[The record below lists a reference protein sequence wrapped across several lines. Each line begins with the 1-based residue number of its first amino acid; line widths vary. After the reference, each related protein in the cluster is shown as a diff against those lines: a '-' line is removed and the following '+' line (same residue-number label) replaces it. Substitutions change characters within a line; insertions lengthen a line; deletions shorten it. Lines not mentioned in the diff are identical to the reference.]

1 MFQRFPLETF
11 ARKRYAFSL
20 SQLENRRF
28 SNSSS
33 NYILSTIDKKGR
45 VLIPI
50 RLRAKLRFLEG
61 MNVKLTISDNRLV
74 VEKGDENG

>member
-1 MFQRFPLETF
+1 MF
-11 ARKRYAFSL
+11 

-33 NYILSTIDKKGR
+33 NYILSIIDKKGR
-45 VLIPI
+45 ILIPI

-61 MNVKLTISDNRLV
+61 MSVRLFVDGDKLV
-74 VEKGDENG
+74 VEREAVSNE

>member
-1 MFQRFPLETF
+1 MF
-11 ARKRYAFSL
+11 

-45 VLIPI
+45 IFIPI
-50 RLRAKLRFLEG
+50 KLRFKLRFLEG
-61 MNVKLTISDNRLV
+61 TNVKLTASGNKLV
-74 VEKGDENG
+74 VQKDDKNG